1 MDRPY
6 TVGLICARG
15 GSKGVPRKNLRTL
28 GGKPL
33 IGWAIEVAKKCPSIT
48 RVVVSTEDR
57 EIAEVAKSFG
67 AEVPFFRPD
76 ELAQDTS
83 SELLAWQH
91 CLRTLEEQDGKAPEY
106 LVSVPATSPMR
117 DVEDV
122 ENCFA
127 LLKKSGAD
135 FGITVTEAH
144 RNPYFNM
151 IKFVDGWAKIAVI
164 PDTPMVRRQ
173 DAPPLFDITTVA
185 YAARARYVLESTKLL
200 DGKVSAAIVPDERA
214 VDIDTE
220 LDFAFA
226 EFLLARKQ
234 KMNPQS

>member
-83 SELLAWQH
+83 CRNFWPGQHLLGE
-91 CLRTLEEQDGKAPEY
+91 LEEQDGKAPEY
-106 LVSVPATSPMR
+106 LVSVPATSPLR

-127 LLKKSGAD
+127 QLKKTGAD
-135 FGITVTEAH
+135 FGLTVTEAH

-151 IKFVDGWAKIAVI
+151 I
-164 PDTPMVRRQ
+164 R
-173 DAPPLFDITTVA
+173 L
-185 YAARARYVLESTKLL
+185 
-200 DGKVSAAIVPDERA
+200 
-214 VDIDTE
+214 
-220 LDFAFA
+220 
-226 EFLLARKQ
+226 
-234 KMNPQS
+234 